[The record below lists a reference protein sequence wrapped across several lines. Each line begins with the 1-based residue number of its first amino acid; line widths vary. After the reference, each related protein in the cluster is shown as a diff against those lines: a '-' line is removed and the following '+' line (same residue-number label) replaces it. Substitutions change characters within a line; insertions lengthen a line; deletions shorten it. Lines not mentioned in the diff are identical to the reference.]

1 MRIMTEIEKVLVD
14 NLKEALQQLQRYM
27 VFGLG
32 SSLFL
37 LVLSSSHQQSGAGVE
52 IKVPGDF
59 IPGPVPLRMAAA
71 IVVAAYWVAGVLAAS
86 AVFRPKRIVQL
97 LRSNANSYAEGPK
110 HNEKLVEAVLT
121 YPSIPTTKRHAPRL
135 MLSIL
140 LAILFVAAA
149 FQSGWRPNTLW
160 TFVPELLLVLPY
172 LALTLLLRTTIG
184 GLRPD
189 IHGD

>member
-1 MRIMTEIEKVLVD
+1 
-14 NLKEALQQLQRYM
+14 M

-32 SSLFL
+32 SSLVL

-59 IPGPVPLRMAAA
+59 IPGRVPLRMAAA

-86 AVFRPKRIVQL
+86 AVFRPKRIMRL

-110 HNEKLVEAVLT
+110 HNEKLVEAILT
-121 YPSIPTTKRHAPRL
+121 YPSIPTTKVHAPRII
-135 MLSIL
+135 LSIL
-140 LAILFVAAA
+140 PAILFIGAAL
-149 FQSGWRPNTLW
+149 QSGWRPNTLS
-160 TFVPELLLVLPY
+160 TLVLMVLLVLPY
-172 LALTLLLRTTIG
+172 LALTLLLRTAIE